1 MGWVEGEEAEMP
13 DFSDLLE
20 PDELEAA
27 FGALGAALDEQAPST
42 TKEP

>member
-20 PDELEAA
+20 PDELEEA
-27 FGALGAALDEQAPST
+27 FGALSEALHKQAPNSA
-42 TKEP
+42 ES